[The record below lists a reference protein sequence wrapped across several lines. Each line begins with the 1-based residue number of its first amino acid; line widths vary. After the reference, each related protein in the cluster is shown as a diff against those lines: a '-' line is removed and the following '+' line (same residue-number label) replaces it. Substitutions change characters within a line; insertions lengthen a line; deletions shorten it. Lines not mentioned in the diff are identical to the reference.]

1 MSVAGVSGSES
12 DQDVIN
18 LLRDI
23 AMLILNS
30 STRIINFEVGHAL
43 FHCLLLAM
51 RRGYIETER
60 FPEITANVISF
71 YSIRPS
77 TIPAGMVLD
86 PKIHDSTSWIREIF
100 MDAEDRHRDVRA
112 LKEVIAV
119 VLGMKESETTIN
131 CKFDHQVS
139 ECVMDV
145 DVAGE
150 REA

>member
-1 MSVAGVSGSES
+1 
-12 DQDVIN
+12 
-18 LLRDI
+18 
-23 AMLILNS
+23 
-30 STRIINFEVGHAL
+30 
-43 FHCLLLAM
+43 
-51 RRGYIETER
+51 
-60 FPEITANVISF
+60 
-71 YSIRPS
+71 
-77 TIPAGMVLD
+77 MVLD

-100 MDAEDRHRDVRA
+100 VDAEDRHRDVRA

>member
-1 MSVAGVSGSES
+1 MSTAGVSGSEN
-12 DQDVIN
+12 DQDIIN

-30 STRIINFEVGHAL
+30 PTRIINFEVGHAL

-86 PKIHDSTSWIREIF
+86 PSIHDSTSWVREIF
-100 MDAEDRHRDVRA
+100 ADAEDRHRDVRA
-112 LKEVIAV
+112 IKEVIAV
-119 VLGMKESETTIN
+119 VLGMKESEITMN
-131 CKFDHQVS
+131 CKCDHQVS

-145 DVAGE
+145 GE
-150 REA
+150 EGESNP